1 MRPGR
6 IDSDAH
12 SLPYRRLEGH
22 HYGQYDTT
30 LLCAILTI
38 LSVEQATAQHITS
51 AIVLQV
57 TADGDDQR
65 KFHVVLHR
73 IFDHKHCLQSV
84 TARSRAGQCRASE
97 ESFAIDNLLQ
107 V

>member
-1 MRPGR
+1 M
-6 IDSDAH
+6 
-12 SLPYRRLEGH
+12 
-22 HYGQYDTT
+22 
-30 LLCAILTI
+30 
-38 LSVEQATAQHITS
+38 EQVTAQHITS

-65 KFHVVLHR
+65 KFHVVLHK
-73 IFDHKHCLQSV
+73 IFDHKYYLQSV

-97 ESFAIDNLLQ
+97 ESFAIDHLLQ

>member
-1 MRPGR
+1 MVSMIPHTCNTHNIACGA
-6 IDSDAH
+6 SA
-12 SLPYRRLEGH
+12 
-22 HYGQYDTT
+22 
-30 LLCAILTI
+30 
-38 LSVEQATAQHITS
+38 AQHITS

-73 IFDHKHCLQSV
+73 IFDHKYYLQSV

-97 ESFAIDNLLQ
+97 ESFAIDHHF
-107 V
+107 